1 MVLLARLDALQVVPA
16 LLALGLLAV
25 GFVLLLGLYSL
36 DGLLATLKGALSRL
50 LRSLSL

>member
-25 GFVLLLGLYSL
+25 GFDYCWDYIL
-36 DGLLATLKGALSRL
+36 
-50 LRSLSL
+50 